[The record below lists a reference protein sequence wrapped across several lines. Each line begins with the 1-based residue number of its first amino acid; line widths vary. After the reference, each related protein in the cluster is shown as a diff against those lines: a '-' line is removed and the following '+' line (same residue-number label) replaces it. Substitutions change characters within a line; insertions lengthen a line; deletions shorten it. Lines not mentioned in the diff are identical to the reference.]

1 MVAAPPRVSGGNE
14 WIDEKQRVAEAMD
27 KPADTQYPIHDL
39 LRQRWSP
46 RAFDNRPIEPEK
58 LRSLFEAARW
68 APSSSNEQPWRFI
81 VGTKNNE
88 TDWNRLFGCLVEG
101 NRKWAYR
108 APVLILSVASLNF
121 EDDGKPNRH
130 AFYDTGMAVE
140 NLVLQAVVLGLATHQ
155 MAGFDVEKAR
165 VDLKIPS
172 GYEPVSMIA
181 VGYPDDPA
189 SLPDGLHERELRPR
203 SRKPISAWTFSGQWG
218 TSLQ

>member
-1 MVAAPPRVSGGNE
+1 MME
-14 WIDEKQRVAEAMD
+14 

-46 RAFDNRPIEPEK
+46 RAFDDRPIEPEK

-68 APSSSNEQPWRFI
+68 APSSNNEQPWRFI
-81 VGTKNNE
+81 VANKDYE
-88 TDWNRLFGCLVEG
+88 TEWNRLLACLVEG

-121 EDDGKPNRH
+121 EDDSTPNRH

-140 NLVLQAVVLGLATHQ
+140 NLVLQATALGLSAHQ

-165 VDLKIPS
+165 ADLKIPS
-172 GYEPVSMIA
+172 GYEPVAMIA
-181 VGYPDDPA
+181 VGYPSDLA
-189 SLPDGLHERELRPR
+189 SLPDRLRERELQPR
-203 SRKPISAWTFSGQWG
+203 SRRPISEWTFSGQWG
-218 TSLQ
+218 TPLR